1 MYQKLK
7 LRSLYSCIHNKLKK
21 ISQPDHKKVYFLP
34 HLTLAGIPDMTNEG
48 RDCMKEAYGV
58 TLLIAVRWA

>member
-1 MYQKLK
+1 M
-7 LRSLYSCIHNKLKK
+7 
-21 ISQPDHKKVYFLP
+21 P
-34 HLTLAGIPDMTNEG
+34 HFKLAGIPDMTNEG

>member
-1 MYQKLK
+1 MTKVI
-7 LRSLYSCIHNKLKK
+7 SLTIKK
-21 ISQPDHKKVYFLP
+21 RIFWPRFI
-34 HLTLAGIPDMTNEG
+34 LAVIPDMTNEG